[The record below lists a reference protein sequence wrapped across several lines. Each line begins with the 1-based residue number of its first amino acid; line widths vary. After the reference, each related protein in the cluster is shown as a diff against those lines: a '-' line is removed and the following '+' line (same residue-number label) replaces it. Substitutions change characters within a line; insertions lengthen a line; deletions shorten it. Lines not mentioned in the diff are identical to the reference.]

1 MKRMTSRGRGL
12 AAIASMVAIGLTA
25 CAAPSGADPNSAE
38 TDSKGAVV
46 MSFAGLDIQIWVDQ
60 LEYMKP
66 AIEAAGYELLT
77 DDPQWN
83 IQNQVS
89 SWESW
94 IQRGDVKAIM
104 GYPVQSDS
112 MVPVTQLAVD
122 AGIPVVGYATEWEGI
137 QAALV
142 IDNYNDGFTLG
153 KDAGE
158 WIVDK
163 YGDET
168 VQVAFFSYYETDLG
182 IDRSEGIKD
191 GLAAAGA
198 KVDITDMPALTIQ
211 DGVDGATNQLAA
223 NPDTKVWLSV
233 GSDQM
238 IGAYRT
244 LLEKGVAVDDDDYLL
259 AALDATN
266 ESLDIIKLPGSIW
279 RFGYILPAKELAA
292 NNVKLLL
299 TAAAGEPL
307 SNINISS
314 TPITAENVDSF
325 YTD

>member
-1 MKRMTSRGRGL
+1 MNRMTTRMLALGVAAVALGL
-12 AAIASMVAIGLTA
+12 SG
-25 CAAPSGADPNSAE
+25 CAESGAAGDSGGDAG
-38 TDSKGAVV
+38 SKGAVA

-60 LEYMKP
+60 LAYMEP
-66 AIEAAGYELLT
+66 EIEAAGYELLS

-112 MVPVTQLAVD
+112 MVPVTQQAND
-122 AGIPVVGYATEWEGI
+122 AGIPVVGYATEWDGI
-137 QAALV
+137 QAALI
-142 IDNYNDGFTLG
+142 IDNYTDGFTLG

-158 WIVDK
+158 WIVEHF
-163 YGDET
+163 GDEK
-168 VQVAFFSYYETDLG
+168 VPVGFFSYYETDLG
-182 IDRSEGIKD
+182 IERSEGIKD
-191 GLAAAGA
+191 GLAEAGA
-198 KVDITDMPALTIQ
+198 NVDLTDMPALTIQ
-211 DGVDGATNQLAA
+211 DGADGAANQLAA

-244 LLEKGVAVDDDDYLL
+244 LLEKGVAPDDPDYML

-266 ESLDIIKLPGSIW
+266 ESLDIIKEQDSIW

-299 TAAAGEPL
+299 AAADGEKPE
-307 SNINISS
+307 NITMSS
-314 TPITAENVDSF
+314 TRITPDNVDSF
-325 YTD
+325 YTE